1 MATNAR
7 ARTRIAHLG
16 CGVGAA
22 AVLAF
27 IANGSPMLAAR
38 AGEPARWAAP
48 QRLPQ
53 TAAYRYDVSVRIR
66 AVIFSITRNG
76 VGAARIVRGTS
87 RDGARSY
94 ELLIGS
100 DPARTPMGINRWG
113 YIAETVD
120 GSAAQLVGV
129 MTESEEQTVADATA
143 SVKGQAGNHRF
154 KAILGSV
161 DGREAS
167 ALVVRAGFPENF
179 TFRDVETV
187 LARLPEGSPT
197 ARLRIPDGTHPGFLG
212 AVADIVHASVETFS
226 RLACEAPA
234 RTSSLARAR
243 LRQFGDRHPAAVPDD
258 AGGRRGADGVPEIPG
273 RGRVRTSGPFRR
285 AGVLPSGRPAPSQ
298 VVRPRSTESQTLHIG
313 RSREQ
318 QRHADDNADAVGQAE
333 QVAP

>member
-1 MATNAR
+1 MATNER

-27 IANGSPMLAAR
+27 VANGSPMLAAR
-38 AGEPARWAAP
+38 AAEPARWAAP

-53 TAAYRYDVSVRIR
+53 TAEYRYDVSVRIR

-113 YIAETVD
+113 YVAETVD
-120 GSAAQLVGV
+120 GSTAQLVGV
-129 MTESEEQTVADATA
+129 MTESEEQTVAEATA

-226 RLACEAPA
+226 RSGRGPEQMRRVFVYDRGLYDLTQ
-234 RTSSLARAR
+234 TSSRVLADLRLASRSYGRA
-243 LRQFGDRHPAAVPDD
+243 LDGQFEVRNRTTGDTSSFRIAYGID
-258 AGGRRGADGVPEIPG
+258 
-273 RGRVRTSGPFRR
+273 GRVAEVPVR
-285 AGVLPSGRPAPSQ
+285 
-298 VVRPRSTESQTLHIG
+298 VVYRPRWWFEVELTL
-313 RSREQ
+313 
-318 QRHADDNADAVGQAE
+318 AE
-333 QVAP
+333 